1 MKSLVIGICGGSGSG
16 KTTIAERLMDAFP
29 NEAVI
34 LSHDFYYRRNDHL
47 TFEERCK
54 INYDHPDSLETSLM
68 IEHLKALRD
77 GQTVTVPQYDFT
89 VHNRSNEVLVLE
101 PRPIIIVEGI
111 LIFNDEE
118 LVNLMDIRVYVDTL
132 FAAPWY
138 DAIRKGLTAW
148 NAPFIESGLG
158 IAIQVE
164 PYPAARTTLP
174 WKC

>member
-89 VHNRSNEVLVLE
+89 VHNRSDEVLVLE
-101 PRPIIIVEGI
+101 PKPIIIVEGI
-111 LIFNDEE
+111 LIFSLCGYGRGRTDPPPRAPRHHGPRQERGVGHE
-118 LVNLMDIRVYVDTL
+118 PVSVDGQ
-132 FAAPWY
+132 AHA
-138 DAIRKGLTAW
+138 
-148 NAPFIESGLG
+148 
-158 IAIQVE
+158 
-164 PYPAARTTLP
+164 
-174 WKC
+174 